1 MHEALRE
8 LDLDITGY
16 AISCDNQT
24 ADEALN
30 TDEIRDEFEHV
41 HEFDLTTNG
50 EEAVEFLTSRHNFT
64 GNVFLIL
71 RNFADADEE
80 VKEDVSMHV
89 KGYHE
94 KHFFSPDTPRS
105 LLLITDTD
113 YPLNRHDSTLSGRV
127 KYID

>member
-1 MHEALRE
+1 MHKALQE

-16 AISCDNQT
+16 AISCSNQT

-30 TDEIRDEFEHV
+30 TDEIVDEFEHIT
-41 HEFDLTTNG
+41 EFDLENEG
-50 EEAVEFLTSRHNFT
+50 DEAAEFLKARDNFT
-64 GNVFLIL
+64 GNAFLVL

-80 VKEDVSMHV
+80 TKENVSRRV

-94 KHFFSPDTPRS
+94 KHFFSPETPTS

-113 YPLNRHDSTLSGRV
+113 YPLHRHDGTLSGRV
-127 KYID
+127 KYIN